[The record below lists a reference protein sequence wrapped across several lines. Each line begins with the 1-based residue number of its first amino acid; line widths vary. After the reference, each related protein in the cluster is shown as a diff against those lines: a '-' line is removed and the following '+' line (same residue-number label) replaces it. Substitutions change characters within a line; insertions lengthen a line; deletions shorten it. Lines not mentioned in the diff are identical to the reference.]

1 MCPQR
6 WEMAHPLII
15 LTTIMMRTNIMRVT
29 IDDEYDDDCGG
40 SSGGERG
47 VSGVEGDHT
56 WCEW

>member
-1 MCPQR
+1 
-6 WEMAHPLII
+6 MAHPLII
-15 LTTIMMRTNIMRVT
+15 LTTNMMRTNIMRVT

-40 SSGGERG
+40 GSGGERG